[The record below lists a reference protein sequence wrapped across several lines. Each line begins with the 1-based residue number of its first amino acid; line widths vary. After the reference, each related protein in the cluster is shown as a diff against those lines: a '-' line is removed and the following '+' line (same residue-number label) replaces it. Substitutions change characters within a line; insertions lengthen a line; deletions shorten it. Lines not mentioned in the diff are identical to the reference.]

1 MFCIQLEEE
10 GESKCLKIS
19 TGFSNQHDSEEK
31 VTFFVKWNL
40 WHDGS
45 HESRGR
51 ACCRL
56 PDPTSWNT
64 ESRRDTE
71 THVGALT
78 AALPLGYHFSR
89 HRHSVILSEIRSREG
104 TVRVS
109 QVTNLM
115 ATPRNISFSGMQ
127 LCCYSTCRGQ
137 WSTEARARGPAVTL
151 YS

>member
-31 VTFFVKWNL
+31 VTFLVKWNL

-89 HRHSVILSEIRSREG
+89 HCHSVILSEIRSREG

-151 YS
+151 HS